1 MRTSDTGA
9 RLIRAGLAWSVVLL
23 ALAEALRSYALSIAA
38 GGEAYQTADWLINYS
53 GGFVR
58 RGLFGSVYLA
68 LFPQGQLGL
77 WGLFS
82 LQVLFCVVPLAYA
95 LTWLHKS
102 DYSWL
107 GIALVCGP
115 AALTFTGWDP
125 VAFARKESL
134 ALTALTLLA
143 IAAFPYRKSGT
154 QRALTIGA
162 LLIFAVG
169 VFSWEAN
176 ALFLPGIAFLIY
188 LGFRGRASGRE
199 GWVYAI
205 GAATISGIGLVASM
219 LFPGTM
225 ATAAAVCQAVRAKG
239 LDSPALCDGSIR
251 YLGWTGGQMLRVIRD
266 SFPLYWGYLAMVALG
281 LLPIAT
287 SSWFRKYWR
296 VVALCIVAL
305 APLFLVSADYGR
317 WTSIIVMEL
326 LICLMATQP
335 KPDGSVQWTP
345 VAVLLYVTTW
355 GIPHWIG
362 PEDTD
367 WPWRGAMHDVLKF
380 LTRYGP
386 RI

>member
-1 MRTSDTGA
+1 LRTSDTGA

-219 LFPGTM
+219 LFRAQWQLPPPSARQFAQRDLTARRYVTGPSVTLVGLAARCCESF
-225 ATAAAVCQAVRAKG
+225 ATRSPCTGAIWRWSPSAYSRSQQAVGFA
-239 LDSPALCDGSIR
+239 S
-251 YLGWTGGQMLRVIRD
+251 TGGWWL
-266 SFPLYWGYLAMVALG
+266 
-281 LLPIAT
+281 
-287 SSWFRKYWR
+287 
-296 VVALCIVAL
+296 
-305 APLFLVSADYGR
+305 SA
-317 WTSIIVMEL
+317 S
-326 LICLMATQP
+326 
-335 KPDGSVQWTP
+335 
-345 VAVLLYVTTW
+345 
-355 GIPHWIG
+355 
-362 PEDTD
+362 
-367 WPWRGAMHDVLKF
+367 
-380 LTRYGP
+380 
-386 RI
+386 